1 MQPKNYGALALLCAA
16 LFFERFA
23 YYGFRST
30 LMLRLRDEAGAVPAS
45 IGTLFLL
52 ISVLLL
58 VGFATGGALSV
69 ATRSR
74 FLLLGAFAGLAGSH
88 VAGAF
93 SAKAGAFAIAIF
105 AGIVRPLV
113 FLALS
118 EEIDREA
125 RLWKAVA
132 VAACIQFVS
141 NLGASL
147 SSMLGGVEHAK
158 AGTHLLPAVCA
169 VLGLLSVLILA
180 LALPGKAFDWAENR
194 DRILPG
200 ASGLYRPEPQVLR
213 ASSGPTFAALGLAAA
228 AGMLSASAQT
238 LGSHAAF
245 ETMYRSGEALKSTRT
260 AVFQMMNP
268 SIVSVLALVLL
279 GLGASLA
286 STRSKLSP
294 AWLSATGLGILGL
307 STFVMA
313 ASAAASSSTLAI
325 GSSAL
330 DGLGEGFVVPAVMA
344 YFLAAPS
351 SKWAGAAGAASAMVY
366 FLPSLVVN
374 PIAALLHETA
384 LTVAL
389 VSMGLV
395 CVAGAVVT
403 AIFGPK
409 LDRETA

>member
-30 LMLRLRDEAGAVPAS
+30 LMMRLRDETGAVPAS

-58 VGFATGGALSV
+58 VGFATGGALSI

-74 FLLLGAFAGLAGSH
+74 FLLLGAFVGLAGSH

-93 SAKAGAFAIAIF
+93 SAKAGAFTIALF
-105 AGIVRPLV
+105 AGIVRPLT
-113 FLALS
+113 FLAIS

-132 VAACIQFVS
+132 IAACVQFVS
-141 NLGASL
+141 NFGASL
-147 SSMLGGVEHAK
+147 SSMAGGMEHAK
-158 AGTHLLPAVCA
+158 AGTHFIPAVCA
-169 VLGLLSVLILA
+169 VLGLVSVLILA

-194 DRILPG
+194 DQILPG
-200 ASGLYRPEPQVLR
+200 GSGLYRPEPQVVR
-213 ASSGPTFAALGLAAA
+213 ASKGPTFAALGLAAA
-228 AGMLSASAQT
+228 AGMLSASAQS
-238 LGSHAAF
+238 LSSHAAF

-260 AVFQMMNP
+260 AIFQMVNP
-268 SIVSVLALVLL
+268 SIVSVVALALL
-279 GLGASLA
+279 GLGAYLA

-294 AWLSATGLGILGL
+294 AWLSGAGLGVLGL
-307 STFVMA
+307 SAFVMA
-313 ASAAASSSTLAI
+313 ASSAASSSTLAI
-325 GSSAL
+325 GSSLL
-330 DGLGEGFVVPAVMA
+330 DGLGEGFVIPAVMA

-351 SKWAGAAGAASAMVY
+351 SKWAGAAGAASAMLY
-366 FLPSLVVN
+366 FLPNLVVN

-384 LTVAL
+384 LTVSL
-389 VSMGLV
+389 VLMGLV
-395 CVAGAVVT
+395 CFAGSVVT
-403 AIFGPK
+403 LIFGPK